1 MSLRRQLFFA
11 MMGLVACVLAINSF
25 YSIYSA
31 RDFFQSQMEVQ
42 VQDATTSLGLQIT
55 TSGGDLASVET
66 TFNLLNDSG
75 FYHKISYFDV
85 YGKVIVERSRPLAS
99 TGVPLW
105 FVNLIDFKPVVGS
118 AEVMS
123 GWQRLGS
130 VELTAHPAYAYISL
144 WQVLQNQLFLFGVA
158 VCICYLLAAFGLR
171 FLLAP
176 LTTVEEQAEA
186 ICRREFPVQEQLP
199 STPEL
204 RRMVVAMN
212 RMVKKIQSMFQ
223 EQVELSEGL
232 HRKSH
237 LDAVTDLS
245 NRRDFDARFEAH
257 IRSELG
263 GGSGALGLLQ
273 LSNMQAFND
282 SVGREA
288 GDNCLRD
295 LANVLR
301 QQLGHHN
308 GALLSRRGGTDF
320 CIFIPTVDAEN
331 AEHLAINLYA
341 AIMALSW
348 FVDDDVVQVH
358 LGVAHSSSVQL
369 GNKLLSQADMALRTA
384 QTENRNGW
392 QVYTEDKGGSRPAG
406 EWRALLLQL
415 IDERAINLH
424 FQAVFPI
431 ATNANNDAEQGVRL
445 LMNEV
450 LCRIND
456 DGALINAAEF
466 WPMIERFDLSSR
478 VDRLVLELL
487 QEEVRALSSSGTQS
501 STLFCVNLSP
511 RSVINSDFCAWLD
524 HFLQSDTELAA
535 RLVFEVPEKA
545 ISIDESAVR
554 ELALLL
560 RARGAALSLDH
571 FGVAAKAFNYLQS
584 LPLSHLKVDRSF
596 IRNIDIDA
604 DNQFFVK
611 SLVQIAHSC
620 DVMILAEGVETEAE
634 WKQLQALGLDGGQ
647 GYFLARPHQNL
658 QNGVV

>member
-11 MMGLVACVLAINSF
+11 MMGLVAFVLAINLF
-25 YSIYSA
+25 YSIYNS
-31 RDFFQSQMEVQ
+31 RDFFQNQMEVQ
-42 VQDATTSLGLQIT
+42 VQDATTSLGLQISS
-55 TSGGDLASVET
+55 SGGDLASVET

-75 FYHKISYFDV
+75 FYHKMSYFDV
-85 YGKVIVERSRPLAS
+85 YGKVLVERSRPLAS

-105 FVNLIDFKPVVGS
+105 FVNLIDLKSVVGS

-123 GWQRLGS
+123 GWQRLGH
-130 VELTAHPAYAYISL
+130 VELVAHPAYAYISL
-144 WQVLQNQLFLFGVA
+144 WQVLQNQLFLFAVA
-158 VCICYLLAAFGLR
+158 VCICYLLAAYGLR

-186 ICRREFPVQEQLP
+186 ICRREFPVQERLP
-199 STPEL
+199 KTPEL

-212 RMVKKIQSMFQ
+212 RMVTKIQSMFQ
-223 EQVELSEGL
+223 EQVELSESL

-237 LDAVTDLS
+237 LDAVTNLS

-263 GGSGALGLLQ
+263 GGSGMLGLLQ
-273 LSNMQAFND
+273 LSNMQVFND

-295 LANVLR
+295 IADVLR
-301 QQLGHHN
+301 QQLNHHN

-320 CIFIPTVDAEN
+320 CIFVPSVNADD
-331 AEHLAINLYA
+331 AEHLAIHLYA

-348 FVDDDVVQVH
+348 FVDDEVVQVH
-358 LGVAHSSSVQL
+358 LGLAHSNSVQL

-392 QVYTEDKGGSRPAG
+392 QVYAEDAENSRPAG

-431 ATNANNDAEQGVRL
+431 AANAGEGAEKSERL

-450 LCRIND
+450 LCRISD

-466 WPMIERFDLSSR
+466 WPMIDRFDLSSK

-487 QEEVRALSSSGTQS
+487 QGEVRSLKESGRQS
-501 STLFCVNLSP
+501 SELFCVNLSP
-511 RSVINSDFCAWLD
+511 RTVINPDFCTWLD
-524 HFLQSDTELAA
+524 HFLQADVELAA
-535 RLVFEVPEKA
+535 RLVFEIPEKA
-545 ISIDESAVR
+545 ISIDEAAVR

-560 RARGAALSLDH
+560 RTRGSVLSLDH

-584 LPLSHLKVDRSF
+584 LPLGHLKVDRSF
-596 IRNIDIDA
+596 IRNIDTDA

-634 WKQLQALGLDGGQ
+634 WLQLKKLGLDGGQ
-647 GYFLARPHQNL
+647 GYILARPHQNL
-658 QNGVV
+658 LGSVV